1 MSDQE
6 NVETTTTEEAA
17 PAPAGANIGLNDL
30 ALMANVIQ
38 VTADR
43 GAIKANEMSVV
54 GALYSK
60 IVTFVNAN
68 VPQPVA
74 EDADSIGEADVED
87 TAGENSGEE

>member
-6 NVETTTTEEAA
+6 TEATVAEATEAPAA
-17 PAPAGANIGLNDL
+17 PTLGLNDL

-43 GAIKANEMSVV
+43 GAIKANEMTAV
-54 GALYSK
+54 GALYNK
-60 IVTFVNAN
+60 IVSFVNAN

-74 EDADSIGEADVED
+74 EDADSIEEADVEE
-87 TAGENSGEE
+87 TADENSEEE

>member
-1 MSDQE
+1 M
-6 NVETTTTEEAA
+6 TEENQVQEETMETAA
-17 PAPAGANIGLNDL
+17 PAAPTLGLNDL

-43 GAIKANEMSVV
+43 GAIKANEMSAV

-60 IVTFVNAN
+60 IVAFVNSN

-74 EDADSIGEADVED
+74 EDADSINEADVETD
-87 TAGENSGEE
+87 EASEEE